1 MPALTPFL
9 CVWND
14 SSHPPQCTGPD
25 HLHKLPLCIHLQAG
39 FQVIAVEQPDPE
51 LTTCYSLY
59 LLFESVVRSWGPS
72 LKNCVTLCNLAHM
85 QASANPFCQVALPT
99 LCKARW
105 PASKWHKGIAE
116 TADRNR
122 ATVGSKCKM
131 VSSLSGTLSL
141 PFCSPI
147 DGPLAGG
154 SIEGSATSAGG
165 SGAGSSNAG
174 QGGGGA
180 TDGIP
185 GGIDTAEESVA
196 VQNPPILDIERGLVR
211 PLANNLLGMGSSLNG
226 HSLTWRA
233 QPSLFFSFLAMKW
246 RPLGLPDAAIQ
257 CRQSKLCGGML
268 QSGRPACEW

>member
-122 ATVGSKCKM
+122 ATVGSNNYLIKARYLMLKKGSRQLFNEEVLWHPQM
-131 VSSLSGTLSL
+131 QELVVVQQL
-141 PFCSPI
+141 PV
-147 DGPLAGG
+147 
-154 SIEGSATSAGG
+154 
-165 SGAGSSNAG
+165 
-174 QGGGGA
+174 
-180 TDGIP
+180 
-185 GGIDTAEESVA
+185 AE
-196 VQNPPILDIERGLVR
+196 ILRIV
-211 PLANNLLGMGSSLNG
+211 
-226 HSLTWRA
+226 
-233 QPSLFFSFLAMKW
+233 
-246 RPLGLPDAAIQ
+246 
-257 CRQSKLCGGML
+257 LCIL
-268 QSGRPACEW
+268 